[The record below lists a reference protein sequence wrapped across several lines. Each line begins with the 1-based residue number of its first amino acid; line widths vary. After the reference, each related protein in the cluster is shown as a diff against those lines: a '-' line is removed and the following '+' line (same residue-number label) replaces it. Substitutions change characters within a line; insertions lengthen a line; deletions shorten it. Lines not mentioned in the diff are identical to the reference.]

1 MQSNFSAVA
10 VVGLGTVGSGLAAR
24 LADAGLRVTAVESSE
39 VTLARGREHVARARA
54 AGAAGDFAQPAL
66 GGHIEYGCDI
76 AAVAGSDLVI
86 EAVPERLTEKK
97 EVLSRAHA
105 VCGPK
110 AIFATTTT
118 ALPLAEIAA
127 ASGRPSRLVGWHPV
141 SPEPDGTVYE
151 LTGTGLTDPAALK
164 DVKDLIQ
171 FLGCSPVEIDTR
183 SRYIAGALLMS
194 YLNGAVAMYEQC
206 YATRDDIDTAMMLGC
221 GLPLGPLAQLD
232 AIGLDVALDALTALY
247 EGTGDRQHYPQP
259 LLAAMVSAGTLGR
272 KAGRGFYSYDGEI
285 MDGAKPGNRQD
296 RGQAL
301 RVPQNV
307 GVVGS
312 GVMATGIAEVCVVA
326 GHPTVLLA
334 RTEDKAKDAL
344 ATVTR
349 SLQRAVRRGRLA
361 PERLGEALARLECV
375 CEPEAVAGSE
385 RIIEAITEELQAKRE
400 CFRVLDRACPAGVL
414 FATSTSSLPVIEC
427 ASATGRPEDFV
438 GLHFFN
444 PAPAMKLVEI
454 TRTALTS
461 ADTLSAVS
469 GFCTAAGK
477 RPVNCTDRTGFIV
490 NALLFPYLN
499 GAARVLDGG
508 CVTADDLDTVFRNG
522 RRHPMGPI
530 ELLDVVGLDIAL
542 AIQRRLHEN
551 FGAPHLIPARSL
563 ETLVENGHLGRKSG
577 RGFRQSH

>member
-1 MQSNFSAVA
+1 VQSNFPAVA
-10 VVGLGTVGSGLAAR
+10 VIGLGTVGSGLAAR

-39 VTLARGREHVARARA
+39 VTLARGRERVARTR
-54 AGAAGDFAQPAL
+54 AAGDFARLAL

-76 AAVAGSDLVI
+76 TAVTGSDLVI
-86 EAVPERLTEKK
+86 EAVPERLREKT

-105 VCGPK
+105 VCGPE

-141 SPEPDGTVYE
+141 SPEPGGTVYE
-151 LTGTGLTDPAALK
+151 LAGTSLTDPAALK

-171 FLGCSPVEIDTR
+171 VLGRIPVEIGTR
-183 SRYIAGALLMS
+183 SQYIAGALLMS
-194 YLNGAVAMYEQC
+194 YLNGAVTMYEQC

-247 EGTGDRQHYPQP
+247 EDTGDRQHYPQP
-259 LLAAMVSAGTLGR
+259 LLSAMVSAGTLGR
-272 KAGRGFYSYDGEI
+272 KTGRGFYSYDGET
-285 MDGAKPGNRQD
+285 MNGPAPGPRQD
-296 RGQAL
+296 RGRAG
-301 RVPQNV
+301 RPPQNV
-307 GVVGS
+307 SVVGS
-312 GVMATGIAEVCVVA
+312 GVMATGIAEVCAVT

-334 RTEDKAKDAL
+334 RTESKAKDAMT
-344 ATVTR
+344 TVRR
-349 SLQRAVRRGRLA
+349 SLERAVRRGRLA
-361 PERLGEALARLECV
+361 PERLVEALARLECA
-375 CEPEAVAGSE
+375 CEPEAVVGSE
-385 RIIEAITEELQAKRE
+385 LIIEAIAEELPAKRE

-427 ASATGRPEDFV
+427 ASATGRPEEFV

-454 TRTALTS
+454 SRTALTS

-477 RPVNCTDRTGFIV
+477 RPVNCADRTGFIV

-508 CVTADDLDTVFRNG
+508 CVTADDLDTVFRDG
-522 RRHPMGPI
+522 RGHPMGPI
-530 ELLDVVGLDIAL
+530 ELLDVVGLDIAV
-542 AIQRRLHEN
+542 AIQRRLHES
-551 FGAPHLIPARSL
+551 FGASHLIPARSL
-563 ETLVENGHLGRKSG
+563 ESLVENGHLGRKSG
-577 RGFRQSH
+577 KGFRTHG